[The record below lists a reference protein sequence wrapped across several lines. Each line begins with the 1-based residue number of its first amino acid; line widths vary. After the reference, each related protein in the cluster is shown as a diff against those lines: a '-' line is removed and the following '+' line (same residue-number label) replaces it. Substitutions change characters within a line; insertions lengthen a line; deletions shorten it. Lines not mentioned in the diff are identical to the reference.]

1 MDTPVPTRSVQ
12 SSASPEQPPVPTSAL
27 PLPHPDFFRSTF
39 FRQFSLKR
47 KSSEPQLHIA
57 DLSINFISRILCPDP
72 IFDPTD
78 FQFLHSG
85 NTQFDVVS
93 IERQVLAMVLVAWA
107 ASFGLNERGAAAD
120 PAAPRYAGLY
130 DVRLEGDG
138 HAMRT
143 DALVSGILSLVDT
156 HGLLRNPT
164 WDGVRLLLL
173 LWPLTQRVQ
182 RSLERIVCLLS
193 ITYSALTVI

>member
-1 MDTPVPTRSVQ
+1 MPYLYPI
-12 SSASPEQPPVPTSAL
+12 PTSSG
-27 PLPHPDFFRSTF
+27 R
-39 FRQFSLKR
+39 RFSVNSVLNVSHLNPNFTLLICLLI
-47 KSSEPQLHIA
+47 SSLVFYAQTQYLIPQISSS
-57 DLSINFISRILCPDP
+57 SILETLNLI
-72 IFDPTD
+72 
-78 FQFLHSG
+78 
-85 NTQFDVVS
+85 VVS

-182 RSLERIVCLLS
+182 RSLDRIVCLLS